1 MPWSNKDW
9 RPYSG
14 GCIHDQPP
22 LGVGLYSFRVDGRR
36 WEGGADQWLHPEV
49 ACAREGRA
57 VNGGLSSRLEKTALI
72 ASFEFLDIDQ
82 EPTEQPI
89 VKGGDFIL
97 QSTQDFFPPA
107 IPEDFGFANVDPW
120 THIEFLR
127 L

>member
-1 MPWSNKDW
+1 MPWSNKDC

-72 ASFEFLDIDQ
+72 RHSSSSILIRNQRNSPSLKGVISYFNRHRTSF
-82 EPTEQPI
+82 P
-89 VKGGDFIL
+89 
-97 QSTQDFFPPA
+97 
-107 IPEDFGFANVDPW
+107 
-120 THIEFLR
+120 R
-127 L
+127 LF